1 MTQPECSDEL
11 LLSEPTRISS
21 TVGSS
26 TGTGDEMVKNA
37 SMADELVSWSGGALE
52 AKEDS
57 LREGEDE
64 LEWARLLSVS
74 GRGLLSPRGI

>member
-1 MTQPECSDEL
+1 
-11 LLSEPTRISS
+11 
-21 TVGSS
+21 
-26 TGTGDEMVKNA
+26 MVKNA